1 MHIRICFLFTLS
13 FIVGCSTRA
22 PIATYQHAIAQELNS
37 DAGSFD
43 AIFKVSNTN
52 NEPIELLLYEYSVSV
67 DGAHVF
73 SGLHEAKL
81 TVPRWSVIESSVPIV
96 VPTSAMKTK
105 QGVWRLSGTLSYIES
120 DAFADTL
127 RKAGFSKPTTSIT
140 AYDTFDAIR
149 AE

>member
-73 SGLHEAKL
+73 SGLHEANDH
-81 TVPRWSVIESSVPIV
+81 
-96 VPTSAMKTK
+96 A
-105 QGVWRLSGTLSYIES
+105 QGYLLICGQLKVFSQPYIPLI
-120 DAFADTL
+120 ALGLL
-127 RKAGFSKPTTSIT
+127 R
-140 AYDTFDAIR
+140 
-149 AE
+149 